1 MSFWFNKLFVYGIIS
16 LVINMICNLC
26 PRNCNAERDEYS
38 GKGFCKMGT
47 VPKIALA
54 APHYWEEP
62 CISGKNGSGTVF
74 FSGCTMKCVFCQN
87 YEISSMGQGHFVT
100 AKELS
105 EIYRQLEEKGV
116 HNINLVT
123 ATHFLDEI
131 IKSFEIYMPSIP
143 IVYNCGGYEKA
154 ETLKRLEGI
163 VSVYLPDFKYGF
175 DELGVKYSNAPNY
188 VETTVNAIKEMVRQ
202 CGKPCYSQDN
212 MIEKGVIVRHLILPN
227 HTKSSIKVLEIIKE
241 TFNDDVLVSLMSQYI
256 PTANADRFEKLNR
269 KITHREYDKVLNVL
283 YNLDLDGFAQKLS
296 SADKKFVPKWDI

>member
-1 MSFWFNKLFVYGIIS
+1 
-16 LVINMICNLC
+16 MICNLC
-26 PRNCNAERDEYS
+26 PRNCNAEREEFT

-54 APHYWEEP
+54 SPHYWEEP

-87 YEISSMGQGHFVT
+87 YEISSLGQGKFKT
-100 AKELS
+100 AKELA
-105 EIYRQLEEKGV
+105 EIYRRLEESGV

-123 ATHFLDEI
+123 ATHFIDEI
-131 IKSFEIYMPSIP
+131 LKSFEIYMPRIP

-175 DELGVKYSNAPNY
+175 DELGEKYSYVPRY
-188 VETTVNAIKEMVRQ
+188 VETAEAAIEEMVRQ
-202 CGKPCYSQDN
+202 RGKIQFDKEGIITN
-212 MIEKGVIVRHLILPN
+212 GVIIRHLILPN

-241 TFNDDVLVSLMSQYI
+241 RFGEDVLVSLMGQYV
-256 PTANADRFEKLNR
+256 PMGSANRFEKLNR
-269 KITHREYDKVLNVL
+269 KITKREYNKVLQVL
-283 YNLDLDGFAQKLS
+283 YELGLDGFAQELK
-296 SADKKFVPKWDI
+296 SADKKFVPKWDV

>member
-1 MSFWFNKLFVYGIIS
+1 
-16 LVINMICNLC
+16 MICNLC
-26 PRNCNAERDEYS
+26 PRNCNAQREEYS

-47 VPKIALA
+47 TPKIALA

-87 YEISSMGQGHFVT
+87 YEISSMGQGKCVT
-100 AKELS
+100 AYELS
-105 EIYRQLEEKGV
+105 EIYRSLEDKGV

-123 ATHFLDEI
+123 ATHFIDEI
-131 IKSFEIYMPSIP
+131 IKSFEIYMPKIP
-143 IVYNCGGYEKA
+143 IVYNCGGYEKV

-175 DELGVKYSNAPNY
+175 NELGEKYSKAVNY
-188 VETTVNAIKEMVRQ
+188 VETAENAIGEMVRQ
-202 CGKPCYSQDN
+202 RGKVQFDEN
-212 MIEKGVIVRHLILPN
+212 DMITSGVIVRHLILPN

-241 TFNDDVLVSLMSQYI
+241 KFGDNVLVSLMGQYI
-256 PTANADRFEKLNR
+256 PMGKAEDFEKLNR
-269 KITHREYDKVLNVL
+269 KITPREYNKVLDVL
-283 YNLDLDGFAQKLS
+283 YDLEIDGFAQELK

>member
-1 MSFWFNKLFVYGIIS
+1 
-16 LVINMICNLC
+16 MICNLC
-26 PRNCNAERDEYS
+26 PRNCNAQREEYS

-47 VPKIALA
+47 LPKIALA

-87 YEISSMGQGHFVT
+87 YEISSLGQGKYVT
-100 AKELS
+100 AQELS

-123 ATHFLDEI
+123 ATHFIYEVL
-131 IKSFEIYMPSIP
+131 KSFEIYMPKIP
-143 IVYNCGGYEKA
+143 VVYNCGGYEKV

-188 VETTVNAIKEMVRQ
+188 VETAANAIAEMVRQ
-202 CGKPCYSQDN
+202 RGKVQFDEEG
-212 MIEKGVIVRHLILPN
+212 MIKSGVIVRHLILPN
-227 HTKSSIKVLEIIKE
+227 HTKSSIRVLEIIKE
-241 TFNDDVLVSLMSQYI
+241 NFGDNVLVSLMGQYI
-256 PTANADRFEKLNR
+256 PMGTADRFEKLNR
-269 KITHREYDKVLNVL
+269 KITKREYNKVLDVL
-283 YNLDLDGFAQKLS
+283 YSLNLDGFAQELK